1 MNIRTVE
8 GDAKENEDFL
18 KLDEQIEFT
27 DDCLDKQEIEITIV
41 NSKEFEPD
49 EEFYVELYNPATGK
63 RLKGQDTRTIITI
76 IDDDKPPVLCF
87 KSEGMI

>member
-41 NSKEFEPD
+41 NSKEFQMKNSTLNYTTQLLEKD
-49 EEFYVELYNPATGK
+49 
-63 RLKGQDTRTIITI
+63 LKGKTQEQ
-76 IDDDKPPVLCF
+76 LLL
-87 KSEGMI
+87 

>member
-27 DDCLDKQEIEITIV
+27 DDCLDKQEIEITIQLLE
-41 NSKEFEPD
+41 KD
-49 EEFYVELYNPATGK
+49 
-63 RLKGQDTRTIITI
+63 LKGKTQEQ
-76 IDDDKPPVLCF
+76 LLL
-87 KSEGMI
+87 